1 MVKSQPPSIE
11 RNIDR
16 RIASALPET
25 IGKRLFPAEIELDSV
40 AIQCNTCYIG
50 CLEEENTASWL
61 MLTYSLSAEPSSARV
76 RIWRKLK
83 RLGALPCFESN
94 WVLPDNPRCREML
107 TWLCA
112 EILEAEGKAVLWT
125 CTSLFLGQDESLEA
139 QFLAQVDSG
148 YDEILSSLDSEKAEL
163 DGTAREYLRLRQA
176 DYFGS
181 RKGVE
186 VRRRLDTLRNATMVE
201 AGGSE

>member
-1 MVKSQPPSIE
+1 
-11 RNIDR
+11 
-16 RIASALPET
+16 
-25 IGKRLFPAEIELDSV
+25 
-40 AIQCNTCYIG
+40 
-50 CLEEENTASWL
+50 
-61 MLTYSLSAEPSSARV
+61 MLTYSLPAEPSSARV

-94 WVLPDNPRCREML
+94 WVLPDNPRCREMF
-107 TWLCA
+107 TWLCS
-112 EILEAEGKAVLWT
+112 EITEAGGRAVLWA
-125 CTSLFLGQDESLEA
+125 CASLSQGQDESLQA

-163 DGTAREYLRLRQA
+163 DSIAREYLRLRQA

-186 VRRRLDTLRNATMVE
+186 VRRKLDALRNGKMAE
-201 AGGSE
+201 EGGSE